1 METQRIKAS
10 YKKLWKLVINKG
22 MMKKLREQVG
32 VTMDVIAKMGKRIV
46 ANDKLIFWRNY
57 EKK

>member
-32 VTMDVIAKMGKRIV
+32 VTMDVLAKMGKKNSGKR
-46 ANDKLIFWRNY
+46 
-57 EKK
+57 